1 MEVSVLWFVAALLVF
16 SLAYA
21 ALRRVRPEPAPR
33 RPLQA
38 GVLAAAAATIAVS
51 SFAVWQVWPSNADM
65 FLNLKVDG
73 WPQGAVL
80 FALGVLGAEAG
91 WLGELPPVLARR
103 LGWVAAAGVAALL
116 TLMLSLVLAAGQTR
130 RW

>member
-1 MEVSVLWFVAALLVF
+1 
-16 SLAYA
+16 
-21 ALRRVRPEPAPR
+21 
-33 RPLQA
+33 
-38 GVLAAAAATIAVS
+38 
-51 SFAVWQVWPSNADM
+51 M

-103 LGWVAAAGVAALL
+103 LGWVAAAG
-116 TLMLSLVLAAGQTR
+116 
-130 RW
+130 WPPC